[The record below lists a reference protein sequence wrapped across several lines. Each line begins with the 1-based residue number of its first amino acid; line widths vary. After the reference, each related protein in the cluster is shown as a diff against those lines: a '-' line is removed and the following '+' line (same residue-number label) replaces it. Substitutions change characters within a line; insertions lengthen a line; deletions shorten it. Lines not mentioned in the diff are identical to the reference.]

1 MVFRAYCAKSIVSI
15 KFLLMPFHI
24 FIEEKF
30 DELPRFLFVIGQA
43 HA

>member
-15 KFLLMPFHI
+15 KFLSMPFHI
-24 FIEEKF
+24 FIKEKF
-30 DELPRFLFVIGQA
+30 DELQCFLSVIGQA